1 MTQKELVLKTL
12 WDDDYLYVSGTNA
25 HKLHGLLQ
33 VRHHIIWPLT
43 STRRALSDLV
53 ATRRVVKK
61 KVRGPGPFGVA
72 CSIYRASAVS
82 DRSMKLIHES

>member
-1 MTQKELVLKTL
+1 MLRLSAA
-12 WDDDYLYVSGTNA
+12 WFDDYLYESGMNA
-25 HKLHGLLQ
+25 HEVHGLLQ
-33 VRHHIIWPLT
+33 ACQHIIWPLT

-53 ATRRVVKK
+53 ASRKAVKK
-61 KVRGPGPFGVA
+61 KVRGAGPFGVA